1 MLGPISPQ
9 KWRITFGPRQLA
21 QQIQV
26 VFSGRMADDPSGRGR
41 RTIRRPQ
48 LAGIP
53 VEQTLW
59 TIRTTDPAPLEVFPA
74 RERVAPIKLEFVRF
88 AARAELI
95 ASGSEA
101 LAASDPVIASR
112 WYPGW
117 LQCLAESKS
126 MIDQWSAARP
136 DFRTGYAKELQELQA
151 GQAELDERLKSL
163 PQLARSG
170 AEPVLSGEPSSQRG
184 SRCLDDRGE
193 LAALVTRADAVEV
206 EFRSIADTLAKQR
219 GAAAAM
225 LLALAAVAWVLL
237 PHPVLHRCGPAFAPL
252 AGVALG
258 AVWWAWCTPSVLG
271 VALGLI
277 SLLIGLGR
285 LASYG
290 FSLIA
295 PPPET
300 PL

>member
-1 MLGPISPQ
+1 
-9 KWRITFGPRQLA
+9 
-21 QQIQV
+21 
-26 VFSGRMADDPSGRGR
+26 MAGGPSGPGR

-59 TIRTTDPAPLEVFPA
+59 TIRTADPAPLDVFPA
-74 RERVAPIKLEFVRF
+74 QDRVAPMKLEFVRF

-95 ASGSEA
+95 ESGSEA

-112 WYPGW
+112 WYSGW
-117 LQCLAESKS
+117 LQRLAESRS

-136 DFRTGYAKELQELQA
+136 EFRTRYAKELQEIEA

-163 PQLARSG
+163 PQPARAG
-170 AEPVLSGEPSSQRG
+170 AESALPGDPSWQRG
-184 SRCLDDRGE
+184 SRCADDRGE

-206 EFRSIADTLAKQR
+206 AFRPAADTVAEQR
-219 GAAAAM
+219 GAAAAV
-225 LLALAAVAWVLL
+225 LLALAAVAWMLL
-237 PHPVLHRCGPAFAPL
+237 PHPVLHRCGPALVPL

-271 VALGLI
+271 VVLGLA

-285 LASYG
+285 LASYLSPR
-290 FSLIA
+290 SLR
-295 PPPET
+295 PPET
-300 PL
+300 PQSVSGQRQPGDPQRIAVQLHGTPSPLS